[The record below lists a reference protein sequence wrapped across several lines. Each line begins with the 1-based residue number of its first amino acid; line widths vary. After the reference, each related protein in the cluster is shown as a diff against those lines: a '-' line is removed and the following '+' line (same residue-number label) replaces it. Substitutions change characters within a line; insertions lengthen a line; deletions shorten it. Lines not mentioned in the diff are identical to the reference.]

1 MTKDPEKSLEQV
13 ISEDGRYS
21 PAAFAFLREGLAKA
35 VKDIHGQEEGPAGQR
50 HVSGQQ
56 LCLSL
61 RDLAIERWGLLAK
74 TVLVRWN
81 VRETVDFGNMVY
93 LLVNHGF
100 MKKTDE
106 DSLEDFRSVYTF
118 GEAFAYKNNFELKE

>member
-1 MTKDPEKSLEQV
+1 MEQV
-13 ISEDGRYS
+13 ISDDGRYS
-21 PAAFAFLREGLAKA
+21 PAAFVFLREGLAKA
-35 VKDIHGQEEGPAGQR
+35 VKDIHGKDEPTSGQR

-81 VRETVDFGNMVY
+81 VRETIDFGNMVY
-93 LLVNHGF
+93 LMVNHGF

-106 DSLEDFRSVYTF
+106 DSLEDFRGVYKF
-118 GEAFAYKNNFELKE
+118 GEAFAHRDNFELKE